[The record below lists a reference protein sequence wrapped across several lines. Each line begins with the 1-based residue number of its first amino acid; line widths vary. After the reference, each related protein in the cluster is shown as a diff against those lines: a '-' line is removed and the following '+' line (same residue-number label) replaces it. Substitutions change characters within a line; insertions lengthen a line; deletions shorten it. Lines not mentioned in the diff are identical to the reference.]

1 MEIKT
6 YNGQSYTELGTK
18 IVKPGQEMDKNSFLT
33 ILAAQLSNLDPT
45 QDIDS
50 TQYVSQLAQFASM
63 EQMTNLNTTMND
75 YSNRSLVGKG
85 VTVSNTNSQGVKYS
99 GIVAGVT
106 TQGGVGV
113 ISMIVNENGVNVY
126 KDFPI
131 ENIET
136 VIQPSDSN
144 VALNS
149 SINGNIQYM
158 FASSLIGKDVQITDV
173 DSEGKE
179 KDPVNGNVLGAYKE
193 NGIVYVKVKLSTGET
208 ASYSYDKVT
217 KVGDLSK

>member
-1 MEIKT
+1 MDIKT
-6 YNGQSYTELGTK
+6 YRGESYTDLGTK
-18 IVKPGQEMDKNSFLT
+18 IVKPGQEMDKNAFLT

-63 EQMTNLNTTMND
+63 EQMTNLNTTMSD
-75 YSNRSLVGKG
+75 YSNRNLVGKG

-106 TQGGVGV
+106 TQGGTGY

-131 ENIET
+131 ENVET
-136 VIQPSDSN
+136 VLQVTDSN
-144 VALNS
+144 IALNS
-149 SINGNIQYM
+149 SINVNIQYM
-158 FASSLIGKDVQITDV
+158 FASSLIGKDVEITDV
-173 DSEGKE
+173 DSEGNS
-179 KDPVNGNVLGAYKE
+179 KDPVNGNVIGAYKE
-193 NGIVYVKVKLSTGET
+193 NGVIYVKVKLSTGDT
-208 ASYSYDKVT
+208 ASYSYDKIT
-217 KVGDLSK
+217 KVGDVSK

>member
-1 MEIKT
+1 MEIYT
-6 YNGQSYTELGTK
+6 YNGQSYTDLGTK
-18 IVKPGQEMDKNSFLT
+18 IVKSGQELDKNAFLT

-63 EQMTNLNTTMND
+63 EQMTNLNTTMSD
-75 YSNRSLVGKG
+75 YTNRNLVGMG

-106 TQGGVGV
+106 TKNGSGY
-113 ISMIVNENGVNVY
+113 ISMIVNENGSNVY
-126 KDFPI
+126 MDFPI

-136 VIQPSDSN
+136 VLQVSDSN

-158 FASSLIGKDVQITDV
+158 FASSLIDKEVEITDT
-173 DSEGKE
+173 DSDGNK
-179 KDPVNGNVLGAYKE
+179 KDIVTGTVLSAYKE
-193 NGIVYVKVKLSTGET
+193 NGVVYVKVKLSNGET

-217 KVGDLSK
+217 KVGDVSE